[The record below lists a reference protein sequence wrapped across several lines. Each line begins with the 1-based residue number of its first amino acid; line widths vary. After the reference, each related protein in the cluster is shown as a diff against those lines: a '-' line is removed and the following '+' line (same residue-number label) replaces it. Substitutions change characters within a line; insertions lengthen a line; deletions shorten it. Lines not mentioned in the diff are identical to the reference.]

1 LWRGGGGGG
10 GGLYATARHSKSRVE
25 TANSAEGP
33 SSNSPVE
40 ESRKIRLTWHSDAER
55 AESTGCGVRLIY
67 IRRPGA
73 PFPRPVPHGAD
84 PTE

>member
-1 LWRGGGGGG
+1 MRPRAIVNLG
-10 GGLYATARHSKSRVE
+10 VE

-67 IRRPGA
+67 IRRPGV
-73 PFPRPVPHGAD
+73 PFHVPYRAD
-84 PTE
+84 LAE